1 MGPYKEA
8 KDLNRKGDVMGI
20 PWWSSGWF
28 FVLLLP
34 RAQVQF
40 LVGELR
46 SSCTVWPT
54 PSPPKSDV
62 VMERGRERGRDTGGC
77 YVAGFEDEGR
87 GYKLKNAG
95 SLQRLKKVRNWIV
108 L

>member
-1 MGPYKEA
+1 MCPYKEA

-34 RAQVQF
+34 RAQVKF

-54 PSPPKSDV
+54 PSPQKSDV
-62 VMERGRERGRDTGGC
+62 VDGKRERERKRHWWMLC
-77 YVAGFEDEGR
+77 CW
-87 GYKLKNAG
+87 L
-95 SLQRLKKVRNWIV
+95 
-108 L
+108 